1 MHISADEKYGTY
13 VIADNGQ
20 QFEID
25 GIGSI
30 EYHIVNRRR
39 IIEKQKKQLK
49 DMQTDLLI
57 SEKRLAELLS
67 MKEQYD
73 RGV

>member
-13 VIADNGQ
+13 VIADDNER
-20 QFEID
+20 FEVN

-30 EYHIVNRRR
+30 EYHIGYRRQ

-49 DMQTDLLI
+49 DLQADIGI
-57 SEKRLAELLS
+57 SEKRLENLLKI
-67 MKEQYD
+67 KEQKD
-73 RGV
+73 KL